1 MYVVMYVVR
10 YVVMYVV
17 TAAMMVSV
25 RRACRSAGQTLLWS
39 GVVVV
44 VGGGRWWGGG
54 GAPVSVGRARVLLR
68 SRFLRPPSALRPVN
82 HIIIGQRPC
91 DDHTQWCMF

>member
-1 MYVVMYVVR
+1 M

-39 GVVVV
+39 GAVVVV
-44 VGGGRWWGGG
+44 GG

-82 HIIIGQRPC
+82 HIIIGQRPR